1 MLEFSKIAN
10 RYSVVRKLHNRGL
23 TTVFLARDERG
34 DDRQV
39 VAELTPIGR
48 DEAPELAERRRAM
61 LGLLTQLEHPNLAAV
76 IDATVDAPYLCV
88 VKAWETGVPLFEWLA
103 AGEGEAW
110 PQRVALARDV
120 LEGLAALHSAG
131 LLHRDLRPRNVWVTT
146 SGGRP
151 TAQLDHFLEVVP
163 EGEPGGTQVGDPKR
177 WPPEVLRAGEYSRR
191 SDIYSVGL
199 LLFDL
204 LSRRD
209 RVGDFDGAPTE
220 ADLDTVPPPYGD
232 VVRRAC
238 RPFSVERF
246 DDGLD
251 LLAAFDAMDLKR
263 RLAEAGFDDGDGDG
277 GFGFG

>member
-1 MLEFSKIAN
+1 
-10 RYSVVRKLHNRGL
+10 V
-23 TTVFLARDERG
+23 
-34 DDRQV
+34 
-39 VAELTPIGR
+39 
-48 DEAPELAERRRAM
+48 
-61 LGLLTQLEHPNLAAV
+61 
-76 IDATVDAPYLCV
+76 
-88 VKAWETGVPLFEWLA
+88 
-103 AGEGEAW
+103 AGEGHALGPCFTGEAW

-163 EGEPGGTQVGDPKR
+163 EGDASNIQVGDPTR

-204 LSRRD
+204 LSRRHC
-209 RVGDFDGAPTE
+209 VGNFEGAPTE
-220 ADLDTVPPPYGD
+220 ADLDTVPPPYGE

-263 RLAEAGFDDGDGDG
+263 RLAEAGFDDDAGYGLD
-277 GFGFG
+277 